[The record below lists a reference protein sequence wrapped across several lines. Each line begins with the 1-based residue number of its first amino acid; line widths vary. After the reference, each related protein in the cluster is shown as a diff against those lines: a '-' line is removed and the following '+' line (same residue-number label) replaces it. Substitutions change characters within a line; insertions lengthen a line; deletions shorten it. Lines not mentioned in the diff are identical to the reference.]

1 MLASVIS
8 ICLRVCMSSCLIL
21 SFALVALSQ
30 TAAKRPFVPE
40 DLLRMEST
48 GHVATFSPDGEL
60 LLLAKTIPLNEC
72 ILRYSFTAC
81 TDARQFRVLPTHGG
95 VERQVEIPGDSVS
108 TGPGFG
114 DGLVWSPDSQRISCL
129 RGTGRASRIARWD

>member
-21 SFALVALSQ
+21 SFVLVALSQ

-40 DLLRMEST
+40 DLLRMESASR
-48 GHVATFSPDGEL
+48 VAIFSSDGEL
-60 LLLAKTIPLNEC
+60 LLLAKTIPLDEC

-81 TDARQFRVLPTHGG
+81 TDAREFRVLPTHGG
-95 VERQVEIPGDSVS
+95 AERQIEIPGN
-108 TGPGFG
+108 
-114 DGLVWSPDSQRISCL
+114 
-129 RGTGRASRIARWD
+129 